1 MIEAQT
7 QPRVQLHEVTVDA
20 DSLRR
25 EVLHGLQLPAKE
37 LPCKLFYDVRGSE
50 LFEQICELDE
60 YYLTRTEIAL
70 LERHGTEIAALI
82 GAQVL
87 LIELGSGDSRK
98 TRILLDGL
106 SEPAAYVP
114 IDLAR
119 EQLLRSAT
127 AVAGSHPQLEVH
139 PLIADYTR
147 DFSLPEI
154 PRAFTR
160 RVGFFP
166 GSTIGNFLPDQVV
179 SFLARLRDLLGR
191 AGALLIGVDLKKNP
205 RVLHRAYNDR
215 AGVTALFNLNILAHL
230 NRRFGTDFQL
240 ELFAHQARYNRLLG
254 RIEMHLISCQDQQVH
269 FDGLAIPLRA
279 GERILTEVS
288 YKYSLG
294 QFRRIAHR
302 AGMEVTQVWTDPQ
315 SWFSLQ
321 WLTAG

>member
-7 QPRVQLHEVTVDA
+7 QPRVQLHEITVDA

-37 LPCKLFYDVRGSE
+37 LPCKLFYDEHGSE

-82 GAQVL
+82 GPQVL

-127 AVAGSHPQLEVH
+127 AVAGFHPRLEVH

-147 DFSLPEI
+147 DFALPEI
-154 PRAFTR
+154 PRAFAR

-179 SFLARLRDLLGR
+179 SFLGRLRDLLGR
-191 AGALLIGVDLKKNP
+191 AGALLIGVDLKKDP

-230 NRRFGTDFQL
+230 NRRFGTDFHL
-240 ELFAHQARYNRLLG
+240 EQFAHQAHYNRRLG
-254 RIEMHLISCQDQQVH
+254 RIEMHLISREDQRVH
-269 FDGLAIPLRA
+269 FDGLSIPLRA

-288 YKYSLG
+288 YKYSRG
-294 QFRRIAHR
+294 QFGRLARQAGLKVERI
-302 AGMEVTQVWTDPQ
+302 WTDPRR
-315 SWFSLQ
+315 WFSLQ